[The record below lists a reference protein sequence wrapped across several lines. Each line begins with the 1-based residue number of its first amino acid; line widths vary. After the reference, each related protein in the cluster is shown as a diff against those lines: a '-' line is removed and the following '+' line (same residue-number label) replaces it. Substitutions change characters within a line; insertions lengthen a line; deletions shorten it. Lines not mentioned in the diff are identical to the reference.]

1 MDNFQSPEQP
11 VNISS
16 VSRLALAMA
25 LQVDNIPIIKS
36 IVMCEI

>member
-25 LQVDNIPIIKS
+25 FGVTLTACS
-36 IVMCEI
+36 